1 MTGPALGAIPRP
13 PLWPDLATRELTA
26 AELMDDPACDLEA
39 LRRTY
44 ALFRPINR
52 LVAGWRYV
60 YTRQLRPLLSP
71 TRPTTL
77 LDIGSGGGDVP
88 RALAAWAA
96 RDHLVLH
103 LTAVDPDARAHAFAS
118 AFPRVPRLEFLRA
131 TSTDLVAAGERF
143 DIVTSNH
150 LLHHLDA
157 DDLASLLAD
166 SERLARRLVVHNDI
180 ARSALAYSAYRAA
193 TVPLGRR
200 SFAHYD
206 GSLSIRRSYRAAE
219 LRTTV
224 HEIGAD
230 SLWRVETPVPFRVL
244 LRWAPRA
251 AGAPHRDEVAR
262 A

>member
-1 MTGPALGAIPRP
+1 MTERPVRTIPRP
-13 PLWPDLATRELTA
+13 PLWPDLAARELTA

-44 ALFRPINR
+44 GLFRPINR
-52 LVAGWRYV
+52 LAAGWRHV

-71 TRPTTL
+71 ARPTTM

-88 RALAAWAA
+88 RALAGWAA
-96 RDHLVLH
+96 KDGLLLE

-118 AFPRVPRLEFLRA
+118 ALAPAPRLEFRRA
-131 TSTDLVAAGERF
+131 TSADLVAAGERF

-150 LLHHLDA
+150 LLHHLDGGA
-157 DDLASLLAD
+157 LASLLAD
-166 SERLARRLVVHNDI
+166 SEQLARRLAVHNDI

-219 LRTTV
+219 LRSAV
-224 HEIGAD
+224 HESGAD
-230 SLWRVETPVPFRVL
+230 SRWRVETTVPFRVL
-244 LRWAPRA
+244 LRWSPPTT
-251 AGAPHRDEVAR
+251 GAPHGGGVPR